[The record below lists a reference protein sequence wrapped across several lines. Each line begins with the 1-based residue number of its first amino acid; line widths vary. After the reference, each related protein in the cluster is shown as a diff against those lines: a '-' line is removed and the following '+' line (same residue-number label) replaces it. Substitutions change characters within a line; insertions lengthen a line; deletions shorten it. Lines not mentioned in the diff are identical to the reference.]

1 MSKNVDKKDAAKKP
15 SKQEAKII
23 DKTAEL
29 EARIE
34 ELTSDAQ
41 RVQAEFLNYK
51 RREAEAKA
59 DLTNHAKQDV
69 IIELLPVIDNLDR
82 ALKYSDLSTSEV
94 PDSGDNIVQGLQAI
108 SKQLTKALSDIGVSR
123 INSAGQPFDHNLH
136 EAISM
141 EDGEGDEEV
150 VIEELQPG
158 YKIGER
164 VIRPAMVKVGRR

>member
-15 SKQEAKII
+15 AKHEL
-23 DKTAEL
+23 KTVQL

-59 DLTNHAKQDV
+59 ELTNHAKQDV
-69 IIELLPVIDNLDR
+69 ITQLLPMLDNIDR
-82 ALKYSDLSTSEV
+82 ALAHQPEDLKEHPWANGV
-94 PDSGDNIVQGLQAI
+94 AAVGKQVQDSLK
-108 SKQLTKALSDIGVSR
+108 SLGVTR
-123 INSAGQPFDHNLH
+123 IESVGQPFDHNLH
-136 EAISM
+136 EAISI
-141 EDGEGDEEV
+141 EDGGGDEEV

-158 YKIGER
+158 YKIGDR
-164 VIRPAMVKVGRR
+164 VIRHAMVKVGRK